1 MKNLNY
7 RNLYEEMT
15 EKEKPTLIST
25 ERKSNIS
32 ASVGLRNQPSHSKR
46 RRFSPMAER
55 GGYVPIAAR

>member
-15 EKEKPTLIST
+15 EREKPTLIST

-32 ASVGLRNQPSHSKR
+32 VSVGLRNQPKNSTR
-46 RRFSPMAER
+46 RRFSPMA
-55 GGYVPIAAR
+55 GPVGHVQIAAS